1 MKAYVC
7 RRYGGPEVIELV
19 YVATPTP
26 KANEVLIKI
35 YVTTVTA
42 GDWRV
47 RTLDVPRGLGFIA
60 RLAMGLA
67 RPRQPIL
74 GTELAGVVAAVG
86 KDVTQ
91 FKPGDAVFA
100 FPGGKMGCHAQYR
113 VVAEDGPVVRK
124 PDNLSFEDAA
134 SLSFG
139 GTTALHFLRKANIK
153 PGDKVLV
160 IGASGG
166 VGSAL
171 VQLAKHFGAEVAG
184 VTSTAN
190 LDLVASLGAD
200 QVIDYSKEEFSARGD
215 TYDVIADTVGD
226 MSFAQC
232 KPVLG
237 KKGRLLAIAGGL
249 PEMLAAVWVPLT
261 SSQRVIFGPAEER
274 LEDVRQLADLAQVG
288 VLRPVIDRR
297 YTFAQ
302 MAQAH
307 AYVETRRKRGSVVV
321 TVEHDG

>member
-19 YVATPTP
+19 DVATPTP

-35 YVTTVTA
+35 YATTVTA

-86 KDVTQ
+86 KDVTR

-113 VVAEDGPVVRK
+113 AVAEDGPVVRK
-124 PDNLSFEDAA
+124 PENLSFEDAA

-200 QVIDYSKEEFSARGD
+200 QVIDYSKEEFSARGE
-215 TYDVIADTVGD
+215 TPT
-226 MSFAQC
+226 
-232 KPVLG
+232 
-237 KKGRLLAIAGGL
+237 
-249 PEMLAAVWVPLT
+249 T
-261 SSQRVIFGPAEER
+261 SSLILLGTCHLLGANP
-274 LEDVRQLADLAQVG
+274 
-288 VLRPVIDRR
+288 
-297 YTFAQ
+297 YS
-302 MAQAH
+302 
-307 AYVETRRKRGSVVV
+307 RKRGDCWRLPVGCPKCWPPS
-321 TVEHDG
+321 GRP

>member
-19 YVATPTP
+19 DVATPTP

-35 YVTTVTA
+35 YATTVTA